1 MKVFL
6 TVKSTCFLAAGSISQ
21 VAGFGPKGRI
31 LAFLQCFCCF
41 SSKVQKLAKPIFTD
55 VGCSF
60 FGNPSQKKS
69 HSDWKFIRFS
79 DFQKK
84 RACLQ
89 SPSYSGGGWGRAPR
103 DTKKAQSLHF
113 YSVFLSCT
121 KSEKGLHL
129 RLSRSQVGNFLE
141 PQVPRR
147 GTLPAFLQCFLILT
161 SRKPAFLQGF
171 GALGHLQRATRDP
184 KREKKTQFYL
194 HFCRVLVSRV
204 KRWKGDGPRENWKN
218 GTWEPGIWDFGES

>member
-6 TVKSTCFLAAGSISQ
+6 TVKNQCFLAAGSISQ

-31 LAFLQCFCCF
+31 PAFLQCFGCF

-69 HSDWKFIRFS
+69 HSDLKCTKFS
-79 DFQKK
+79 HFQKK
-84 RACLQ
+84 RTWLH
-89 SPSYSGGGWGRAPR
+89 SPSYSGGGGTTAPR
-103 DTKKAQSLHF
+103 DTKRAQSLHF
-113 YSVFLSCT
+113 YGVFLSCT
-121 KSEKGLHL
+121 KSKKGPRL
-129 RLSRSQVGNFLE
+129 RLSRGQVGNFLE
-141 PQVPRR
+141 PWVPRR
-147 GTLPAFLQCFLILT
+147 GTLPACLQCFLFST

-194 HFCRVLVSRV
+194 HFCRVFVSWV
-204 KRWKGDGPRENWKN
+204 KR
-218 GTWEPGIWDFGES
+218 

>member
-6 TVKSTCFLAAGSISQ
+6 ILKNQFILQLGWILAR
-21 VAGFGPKGRI
+21 AGFGPKGRI
-31 LAFLQCFCCF
+31 PAFLHCFCCF
-41 SSKVQKLAKPIFTD
+41 SSKVQKLAKPIFRD

-69 HSDWKFIRFS
+69 HSDWKFIRFY

-84 RACLQ
+84 RACFQ
-89 SPSYSGGGWGRAPR
+89 SPSYSGGGWNGAPR
-103 DTKKAQSLHF
+103 DTKRAQSLHF

-121 KSEKGLHL
+121 KSKKGPRN
-129 RLSRSQVGNFLE
+129 RLSRGQVGNFLG

-147 GTLPAFLQCFLILT
+147 GTLPAFLQCFLFLT
-161 SRKPAFLQGF
+161 SRKPAFLHGF

-194 HFCRVLVSRV
+194 HFCRVLVSWV
-204 KRWKGDGPRENWKN
+204 KR
-218 GTWEPGIWDFGES
+218 